1 MAERIVVL
9 DAISESVAQKL
20 RALLPE
26 GFELDHG
33 TAQGDD
39 HLAEIIAEADYAITG
54 QVGVSRDVLQA
65 AQRLKLVHKWGVG
78 VDNIDVAAA
87 REFGIKIARTT
98 GSNAVAVAEFT
109 IGLIVCALRHLAHG
123 HHRLQQ
129 REWRSW
135 GGSEPYTLHNK
146 TVGLVGF
153 GAIGKA
159 VAHRL
164 RGFDCEILYF
174 KPNRLAPTEER
185 ALGVGYATMNE
196 LLRRSD
202 VVSLHCP
209 LTPETAGVIDRAAL
223 QAMKPTAALINV
235 ARGGVVA
242 EDDLVWALEHH
253 EIHSAAVDV
262 YEIEPLPADSPL
274 IGVANLTL
282 TPHLAAMA
290 ADTFE
295 PSVRRMYDNI
305 ALVSRGEPVPQL
317 DSVVD

>member
-9 DAISESVAQKL
+9 DDISETVAQKL

-129 REWRSW
+129 REWRNW

-146 TVGLVGF
+146 TVGLVGI
-153 GAIGKA
+153 GAIG
-159 VAHRL
+159 
-164 RGFDCEILYF
+164 
-174 KPNRLAPTEER
+174 

-196 LLRRSD
+196 LLQRSD

-305 ALVSRGEPVPQL
+305 ALVSRGTRCSCACSACSDGGTITSTQ
-317 DSVVD
+317 